1 MITLLS
7 PAAVNH
13 DWLALRSLV
22 QELYRSG
29 IPLSQQEKPAESDY
43 RLLVIQA
50 ALLELLAQRWQQV
63 PPAWVAEVGSL
74 EEPFFLVKS
83 ALQMPNLRQLCETQ
97 APESLKKRNIFAT
110 PNFLE
115 FV

>member
-1 MITLLS
+1 VITPLS
-7 PAAVNH
+7 PAAVTY

-29 IPLSQQEKPAESDY
+29 ISLSQQEKPDWSDH

-50 ALLELLAQRWQQV
+50 ALLELLAKRWQQV

-74 EEPFFLVKS
+74 EEPLFLVKS
-83 ALQMPNLRQLCETQ
+83 ALQMSNLRQLCETQ